1 MLTFLTDTI
10 TPMAVGDILSSAG
23 TVVTS
28 AFGWVSTAVT
38 AVTSNPLILTS
49 AVLGLVGLGIGITR
63 RLLKLHV

>member
-1 MLTFLTDTI
+1 MMTFLTAT
-10 TPMAVGDILSSAG
+10 TPMPVSDILSNAG
-23 TVVTS
+23 NVVTS
-28 AFGWVSTAVT
+28 AFGWVGTAVE

>member
-1 MLTFLTDTI
+1 MNFLTAT
-10 TPMAVGDILSSAG
+10 TPMPVSDILTNAG

-28 AFGWVSTAVT
+28 AFGWVRTAVE

>member
-1 MLTFLTDTI
+1 MLTFLTDVV

-28 AFGWVSTAVT
+28 AFGWVSTAVN